1 MSKPRTLIF
10 NNVREKKIHNGR
22 YTEHYT
28 HPFGDYLIRIKDTY
42 AFHAFF
48 KYIHTSHASNKIFIW
63 LFF

>member
-48 KYIHTSHASNKIFIW
+48 KYIHTSHA
-63 LFF
+63 